1 MLLWA
6 AYQYLLLMYAGTTA
20 GMRVA
25 KVRLS
30 TFKGAAPNRRHRRSR
45 VIGLYFSTA
54 SLMMGLLWS
63 LVDVDALCWHDR
75 ISHTYLT
82 RRE

>member
-1 MLLWA
+1 VLLWA
-6 AYQYLLLMYAGTTA
+6 VYEYLLLMYAGRTV
-20 GMRVA
+20 GMQVT
-25 KVRLS
+25 KTRLS
-30 TFKGAAPNRRHRRSR
+30 TFKGGAPSWRYRRSR
-45 VIGLYFSTA
+45 VLSLYFSTA

-82 RRE
+82 RND